1 MPYELTGMFSGLVL
15 DYLHTSDA
23 IRQFYDHPVSMEG
36 MKKAI
41 ASRASFST
49 DRDLLATVFTEQY
62 QGGAT
67 DQQRKN
73 IDLLRS
79 RATFTVCTAHQPNI
93 FSGYLYFVYK
103 ILHAIRICAYLKE
116 QMPDK
121 DFVPVYYIGSEDNDL
136 EELGQ
141 VQVDGVKLVWRTDQ
155 RGAVGRMKVDPAL
168 LQMIAQLEGQLGV
181 KPHGAELIAILRRC
195 YEKGVT
201 IAEATFRLVNELFAG
216 YGLLVLNAD
225 DERFKRK
232 MITVFTDDLFAHI
245 PQRLVQEAGEKLHAH
260 YKVQVNPREINLFYL
275 LDNVRDRIIE
285 DQGIYRVDNQDIRFT
300 RKEIFDELDKHPE
313 RFSPNVVLRA
323 MFQETILPNIAFVG
337 GGSELAYW
345 LEMKGLFNHYEVP
358 FPMLVL
364 RNSFLVAK
372 QSQEEKLK
380 AFGFRVED
388 LFQDEFHLMDQYV
401 RSRSAQ
407 PLDVDD
413 ELKQGEQL
421 FLALQQ
427 KAGAVDK
434 TLLQHLE
441 ALHARF
447 QKQLREAGKKM
458 VRAEKK
464 KFEVQ
469 RRQLMKLKSELFPG
483 GKLQERTDNFM
494 PFYADYGRDFIDMIY
509 DQSMSLDQ
517 KFIISTIKD

>member
-1 MPYELTGMFSGLVL
+1 
-15 DYLHTSDA
+15 
-23 IRQFYDHPVSMEG
+23 
-36 MKKAI
+36 
-41 ASRASFST
+41 
-49 DRDLLATVFTEQY
+49 
-62 QGGAT
+62 
-67 DQQRKN
+67 
-73 IDLLRS
+73 
-79 RATFTVCTAHQPNI
+79 
-93 FSGYLYFVYK
+93 
-103 ILHAIRICAYLKE
+103 
-116 QMPDK
+116 
-121 DFVPVYYIGSEDNDL
+121 
-136 EELGQ
+136 
-141 VQVDGVKLVWRTDQ
+141 
-155 RGAVGRMKVDPAL
+155 
-168 LQMIAQLEGQLGV
+168 
-181 KPHGAELIAILRRC
+181 
-195 YEKGVT
+195 
-201 IAEATFRLVNELFAG
+201 
-216 YGLLVLNAD
+216 
-225 DERFKRK
+225 
-232 MITVFTDDLFAHI
+232 
-245 PQRLVQEAGEKLHAH
+245 
-260 YKVQVNPREINLFYL
+260 
-275 LDNVRDRIIE
+275 
-285 DQGIYRVDNQDIRFT
+285 
-300 RKEIFDELDKHPE
+300 
-313 RFSPNVVLRA
+313 
-323 MFQETILPNIAFVG
+323 
-337 GGSELAYW
+337 
-345 LEMKGLFNHYEVP
+345 
-358 FPMLVL
+358 
-364 RNSFLVAK
+364 
-372 QSQEEKLK
+372 
-380 AFGFRVED
+380 VED